1 MTGPGWKPN
10 FKNQLVNLK
19 SERFEKMFEKDIFNG
34 DKMFNLD
41 GVSGHRLRMCR
52 SLVVFQVGAAKQNK

>member
-1 MTGPGWKPN
+1 
-10 FKNQLVNLK
+10 VNLK
-19 SERFEKMFEKDIFNG
+19 SEIFEKMFEKYIFNG